1 MSYARGSAY
10 SPMSNLLND
19 HDTCYEDFELWFIT
33 FKVKMGSKGLGTMII
48 LKIWFRNV
56 FF

>member
-19 HDTCYEDFELWFIT
+19 HDIWYEDFESWSIT
-33 FKVKMGSKGLGTMII
+33 FKVKMGSKGLWNDDYFKNMIS
-48 LKIWFRNV
+48 
-56 FF
+56 